1 MLRHLIW
8 CSPFRQ
14 GLSLKN
20 FLVHSQLSTTTYA
33 APVCS
38 PSTGTRIRIAMHGCD
53 NTFRLSST
61 VSRFSY
67 ISGVVNSQRA
77 GARGAVHIPAFRS
90 PAACKPTAP
99 SSFTTAGGNGRRRRY
114 AATTSGGRHRQRQS
128 SSQPPD
134 DHCYLKLH
142 VSKKNT
148 NRYWKLR

>member
-1 MLRHLIW
+1 
-8 CSPFRQ
+8 
-14 GLSLKN
+14 
-20 FLVHSQLSTTTYA
+20 
-33 APVCS
+33 
-38 PSTGTRIRIAMHGCD
+38 MHGCD

-77 GARGAVHIPAFRS
+77 GPEVRFTSQFFVLLLRASLQRLPRSQLQERMGVKGVTLPLPRAVDTDRA
-90 PAACKPTAP
+90 
-99 SSFTTAGGNGRRRRY
+99 NLLLNLLM
-114 AATTSGGRHRQRQS
+114 
-128 SSQPPD
+128 